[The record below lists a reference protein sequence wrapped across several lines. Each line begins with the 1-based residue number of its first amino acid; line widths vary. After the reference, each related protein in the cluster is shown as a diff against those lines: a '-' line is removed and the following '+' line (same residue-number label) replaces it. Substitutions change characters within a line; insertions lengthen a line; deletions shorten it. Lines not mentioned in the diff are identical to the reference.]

1 MTFAQP
7 VSPPP
12 RRRPDVCRVPTCGGD
27 AFYGEGFCL
36 HCGLDYVVWRIGRD
50 ERDVSAL
57 ARFGYA
63 PGEQLPIGTA
73 LAIDLTHLLFT
84 PYPFG

>member
-1 MTFAQP
+1 
-7 VSPPP
+7 
-12 RRRPDVCRVPTCGGD
+12 
-27 AFYGEGFCL
+27 
-36 HCGLDYVVWRIGRD
+36 LDYVVWRIGRD